1 MSAPFDPIYLCWHK
15 FIDQPPDL
23 YPITEKKN
31 TTNSLFISYSLIVNR
46 WAVGV
51 VLPSCGA
58 KLLKVTRHLWDE
70 QFRPPRGTQGRGVGN

>member
-31 TTNSLFISYSLIVNR
+31 TTNFLFISYSLIVNR
-46 WAVGV
+46 RAGGID
-51 VLPSCGA
+51 LTLSGA
-58 KLLKVTRHLWDE
+58 KLLKVTSSL
-70 QFRPPRGTQGRGVGN
+70 VG

>member
-1 MSAPFDPIYLCWHK
+1 MWGWRQDRTSAPFDPIYLCWHK

-46 WAVGV
+46 RAGGID
-51 VLPSCGA
+51 LTLSGA
-58 KLLKVTRHLWDE
+58 KLLKVTSSL
-70 QFRPPRGTQGRGVGN
+70 VV